1 MIRSKEISVIVH
13 EVLDLMEVLN
23 NSEDMDFRV
32 KMIKDLNL
40 ETSDICIVG
49 MSWMG
54 GKVNTTLAKV
64 VYNEIC
70 GGFEGS
76 SFILNNSE
84 ISRYS
89 NYGLVNLQKKL
100 LYDILKMKNI
110 PSIKNVDEG
119 INLIEET
126 IKGKRVLIVLDGADD
141 LKQLNALVGNLLIKK
156 KKNALVGNS
165 ICFGP
170 GSRVIATSKGEQL
183 LTELEAQGKYEVR
196 GLHYWNSLKL
206 FSWRA
211 STMGHDY
218 KVKFN
223 PEVNVYNYKQLD
235 MAGNSFL
242 KSS

>member
-1 MIRSKEISVIVH
+1 MIRFEENQEIKKIVG
-13 EVLDLMEVLN
+13 EVLDLMAIPED
-23 NSEDMDFRV
+23 SESKDSCF
-32 KMIKDLNL
+32 KMIKDLLNL
-40 ETSDICIVG
+40 GTSDICIVG
-49 MSWMG
+49 MSWMKG
-54 GKVNTTLAKV
+54 IVSKTLAKV

-76 SFILNNSE
+76 TFILNIGE
-84 ISRYS
+84 ISRDPK
-89 NYGLVNLQKKL
+89 YGLVHLQKKL
-100 LYDILKMKNI
+100 LYDILKMENI
-110 PSIKNVDEG
+110 PSINNVDEG

-126 IKGKRVLIVLDGADD
+126 IKGKRVLIVLDGVGD
-141 LKQLNALVGNLLIKK
+141 LKQLNALVGNC
-156 KKNALVGNS
+156 

-170 GSRVIATSKGEQL
+170 GSRVIATSRGAQL
-183 LTELEAQGKYEVR
+183 LTELEAHGKYEVQ

-211 STMGHDY
+211 SMMGHDY

>member
-110 PSIKNVDEG
+110 PSIKNVD
-119 INLIEET
+119 
-126 IKGKRVLIVLDGADD
+126 GADD
-141 LKQLNALVGNLLIKK
+141 LKQLNELFGNLLIKK

>member
-1 MIRSKEISVIVH
+1 MIRSEKIDDIV
-13 EVLDLMEVLN
+13 EEVLN
-23 NSEDMDFRV
+23 LMKVLKDSECMDSRV

-76 SFILNNSE
+76 NFILNIGK
-84 ISRYS
+84 ISRHSEYD
-89 NYGLVNLQKKL
+89 LVHLQKIL
-100 LYDILKMKNI
+100 LYDILKMENVL
-110 PSIKNVDEG
+110 SINNVYEG

-126 IKGKRVLIVLDGADD
+126 IKGKRVLIVLDGVDD
-141 LKQLNALVGNLLIKK
+141 LRQLNALVGNT
-156 KKNALVGNS
+156 

-170 GSRVIATSKGEQL
+170 GSRVIATSRGEQL
-183 LTELEAQGKYEVR
+183 LTELEAHGKYEVQ

-211 STMGHDY
+211 SMIGHDY
-218 KVKFN
+218 KVKFD

-235 MAGNSFL
+235 MAGNSFF
-242 KSS
+242 KSN

>member
-126 IKGKRVLIVLDGADD
+126 IQGKRVLIVLDGVDD
-141 LKQLNALVGNLLIKK
+141 LKQLNALVGNC
-156 KKNALVGNS
+156 

>member
-23 NSEDMDFRV
+23 KSEDMDFRV

-76 SFILNNSE
+76 SFILNIRE
-84 ISRYS
+84 ISRDS
-89 NYGLVNLQKKL
+89 EYGLVHLQKKL
-100 LYDILKMKNI
+100 LYDILKMENI
-110 PSIKNVDEG
+110 PNINNVKEG

-126 IKGKRVLIVLDGADD
+126 IQGKRVLIVLDGVDD
-141 LKQLNALVGNLLIKK
+141 LKQLNALVGN
-156 KKNALVGNS
+156 S
-165 ICFGP
+165 ISFGP
-170 GSRVIATSKGEQL
+170 GSRVIATSRGEQL
-183 LTELEAQGKYEVR
+183 LTELEADGKYEVQ
-196 GLHYWNSLKL
+196 GLQYWNSLQL

-211 STMGHDY
+211 SMMSHDY

-223 PEVNVYNYKQLD
+223 PEVNVYSYKQLD
-235 MAGNSFL
+235 MAGNSFF